1 LPNVLI
7 AATPSSQAH
16 MGKKKNKKKK
26 EKKKEESIQSYSE
39 VALAVRNDINLEVIL
54 KSSN

>member
-1 LPNVLI
+1 
-7 AATPSSQAH
+7 

-54 KSSN
+54 KSSNWVLRTYGNQWM